1 MSELSEALENKI
13 TVFEDDKE
21 RIEDE
26 KERIDEK
33 IILLRELLGLEADED
48 LAVTPKSKKK
58 RAGRPKGAKN
68 KKIIPSKHAPK
79 DALYEE
85 AMEQVA
91 KLEGGGTSDEL
102 QKRRTASFNPTARPQ
117 NTPANVRAGTKKAVD
132 AMRKRGPT
140 SDATISVDESDLD
153 D

>member
-13 TVFEDDKE
+13 TVL
-21 RIEDE
+21 EDE

-33 IILLRELLGLEADED
+33 ITLLQELLELEDDED
-48 LAVTPKSKKK
+48 PASTPKSKKK

-68 KKIIPSKHAPK
+68 KKTTPSKHAPK
-79 DALYEE
+79 DDLYEE
-85 AMEQVA
+85 AMAQVA

-102 QKRRTASFNPTARPQ
+102 QKRRTANFNPTARPK
-117 NTPANVRAGTKKAVD
+117 NSTPSNVHAGTKRAVD
-132 AMRKRGPT
+132 AARKSGPT